1 MTLTEAIAK
10 ARAEMKAPKMDKE
23 ASMGQG
29 RTYRYASLAS
39 VLDSVLPAL
48 TKHGITLLQPCSM
61 GDGVVSVTTQL
72 QLGEQTVE
80 TTLSAPLSR
89 GGFHEMGSAI
99 TYLRRYGL
107 SSLLAICA
115 DEDEDGHAAEAAAQA
130 APKRAPSRDRRRAD
144 KGAVQ
149 PRAEQ
154 QPGNLEVLRGV
165 LEKVFVTNGKK
176 KDGTPWCRRALRVEG
191 FDTWIGTFDE
201 RMGQKAEDL
210 EGAVV
215 RLKVIADGKSS
226 SGWSLD
232 WIEEDAADP
241 QAIADAAIAADKA
254 DVDDLPF

>member
-1 MTLTEAIAK
+1 MTLSEAIAK

-39 VLDSVLPAL
+39 VLDSVLPSL

-61 GDGVVSVTTQL
+61 GDGVVSVTTRL

-130 APKRAPSRDRRRAD
+130 APKRAPSKDRRRAD

-165 LEKVFVTNGKK
+165 LEKVYIKEGTTNGK
-176 KDGTPWCRRALRVEG
+176 DWCRWSIRVEG
-191 FDTWIGTFDE
+191 FDDWIGTFDE
-201 RMGQKAEDL
+201 RLGQKCVGL
-210 EGAVV
+210 EGSVV
-215 RLKVIADGKSS
+215 RVKAIANGK
-226 SGWSLD
+226 GWAID
-232 WIEEDAADP
+232 TIEEDEADP

>member
-10 ARAEMKAPKMDKE
+10 ARAEMKAPKMDKS

-48 TKHGITLLQPCSM
+48 TKHGVTLLQPCAM
-61 GDGVVSVTTQL
+61 GDGVVSVTTRL

-130 APKRAPSRDRRRAD
+130 PARKDRR
-144 KGAVQ
+144 AVQ
-149 PRAEQ
+149 PRGEQ
-154 QPGNLEVLRGV
+154 QESNVSILRGR
-165 LEKVFVTNGKK
+165 LEKTFRKEGETKGK
-176 KDGTPWCRRALRVEG
+176 PWTRWAIKVDG
-191 FDTWIGTFDE
+191 FDDWVSTLDE
-201 RMGQKAEDL
+201 GYGKLAEEL
-210 EGAVV
+210 EGKMVRVRAVATG
-215 RLKVIADGKSS
+215 R
-226 SGWSLD
+226 GWNIGGLTED
-232 WIEEDAADP
+232 EEDP
-241 QAIADAAIAADKA
+241 QAVADAAIAADKA
-254 DVDDLPF
+254 DEDDLPF

>member
-89 GGFHEMGSAI
+89 GGFHEMGAAI

-115 DEDEDGHAAEAAAQA
+115 DEDEDGHAAEAAAQ
-130 APKRAPSRDRRRAD
+130 KRVGKLPPSVRPAD

-149 PRAEQ
+149 PREEQ

-165 LEKVFVTNGKK
+165 LEKVYIKEGTTRGK
-176 KDGTPWCRRALRVEG
+176 DWCRWSIRVEG
-191 FDTWIGTFDE
+191 FDDWIGTFDE
-201 RMGQKAEDL
+201 RLGEKCVGL
-210 EGAVV
+210 EGSVV
-215 RLKVIADGKSS
+215 RVKAIANGK
-226 SGWSLD
+226 GWAID
-232 WIEEDAADP
+232 TIEEDEADP
-241 QAIADAAIAADKA
+241 QAIADAAIAVDKA

>member
-1 MTLTEAIAK
+1 MTLSEAIAK

-130 APKRAPSRDRRRAD
+130 APKRAPSKDRRRAD

-165 LEKVFVTNGKK
+165 LEKVFIKEGTHNGK
-176 KDGTPWCRRALRVEG
+176 DWCRWAIRVEG
-191 FDTWIGTFDE
+191 FDDWIGTFDE
-201 RMGQKAEDL
+201 RLGQKCVGL
-210 EGAVV
+210 EGSVV
-215 RLKVIADGKSS
+215 RVKAIANGK
-226 SGWSLD
+226 GWAID
-232 WIEEDAADP
+232 TIEEDEADP